1 MASIPGQII
10 FGKGDIELNAGRRTI
25 SLTVRNTGDRASQ
38 IGSHFHFFEVN
49 RALEFDR
56 PQAMGMHL
64 NIAAGTSV
72 RFEPGQER
80 VIELVEYGGSKRAIG
95 FNMLTMGSTTGKWDV
110 KLAIDKANEL
120 EFKSTP
126 EAEMQSE
133 ARASTAAA
141 SKAAGKQTKGS
152 N

>member
-141 SKAAGKQTKGS
+141 SKAAGKQQKGS